1 MATSTLSDG
10 MQESVM
16 LSGSAQKVE
25 SWKKPADAQAITQ
38 SIHTTGQTVN
48 HTEMPQSAEYEAR
61 VW

>member
-1 MATSTLSDG
+1 MKET
-10 MQESVM
+10 VI

-48 HTEMPQSAEYEAR
+48 HTEMPQSAGYEAR

>member
-1 MATSTLSDG
+1 MKETVILSD
-10 MQESVM
+10 
-16 LSGSAQKVE
+16 SAQKVE

-48 HTEMPQSAEYEAR
+48 HSEMPQSAGYEAR